1 MSALRPSA
9 LPKLAVCPCYKGA
22 SGQSEAAARGTLLDT
37 AFRDAMQG
45 EAMLGDISEEDANTV
60 FWAIETLKALAG
72 SDVVLT
78 SEEFCKIEIQKF
90 GMSGTA
96 DAIIPSKGM
105 LADLKTGQIRN
116 YKEQMAAYALG
127 LMIENFSDAWTC
139 HLLFCDQR
147 ELVTHRFTFDEALKI
162 VSDVVHAYNNENKV
176 PTPCEYCEWCAF
188 STTCEVRV
196 SQALEPLSVSFGP
209 SHIVT
214 EIFDNILASPEKL
227 GDFLTKC
234 KILEKFQAKAE
245 DIARMRLEEGEE
257 VPGWKLGKGR
267 ESEFVNARKVYEYRD
282 KLGIGDIFDSYG
294 SMSGNK
300 FRKLWEE
307 RFPNEPI
314 PEGLIGKKSS
324 KQPLT
329 KN

>member
-37 AFRDAMQG
+37 AFRNAMQG

-60 FWAIETLKALAG
+60 LWAVETLKALAG
-72 SDVVLT
+72 SNAVLT
-78 SEEFCKIEIQKF
+78 SEESCKIEIQKF

-105 LADLKTGQIRN
+105 LADLKTGQARN

-127 LMIENFSDAWTC
+127 LMIEHFCDAWTC

-147 ELVTHRFTFDEALKI
+147 ELITYRFTFDEALKI
-162 VSDVVHAYNNENKV
+162 VSDVVCAYNNENKV
-176 PTPCEYCEWCAF
+176 ATPCEYCEWCAF

-196 SQALEPLSVSFGP
+196 SQALEPLGVSSGP

-214 EIFDNILASPEKL
+214 EIFDSILASPEKL

-234 KILEKFQAKAE
+234 KILEKFQVKAE
-245 DIARMRLEEGEE
+245 DVARARLEEGAD

-267 ESEFVNARKVYEYRD
+267 ESEFVDARKVYEYRD
-282 KLGIGDIFDSYG
+282 KLGIGDIFESYG